1 MKYFNSDNE
10 NLIIIKKNIE
20 VDDGVIG
27 MMIGWVFVILYHIK
41 EKWQHNG
48 STRKKRVKDIPKKF
62 KDIVRVAFPWDNP
75 TADTPTFTGIP
86 VHVTTMEKLEEVQM
100 KLEGLT
106 NNFDTLLRAE
116 LDRRGMGD
124 SDFCTNRI
132 MNEIWTIQN
141 ELVSEIKSSQM
152 NLI

>member
-1 MKYFNSDNE
+1 MLPSKLPCKSHIINQPIK
-10 NLIIIKKNIE
+10 III
-20 VDDGVIG
+20 
-27 MMIGWVFVILYHIK
+27 VF
-41 EKWQHNG
+41 
-48 STRKKRVKDIPKKF
+48 KDTPKKF

-141 ELVSEIKSSQM
+141 ELVSEIKSSWM
-152 NLI
+152 NLIQRPGIDVDGETVVDIINNDTFQYEDE